1 MNEPK
6 IGQTA
11 ERELTVTRDM
21 LAVSVGSGSVEVF
34 ATPMVAAMMEGAAA
48 DLAQTFLEDIYTTVG
63 AQITVQHLAPTAEG
77 VKVRAVAEL
86 TGADGRKYSFSLKAF
101 DNAGLIATGTHE
113 RVSVKRESFAKKAA
127 ERKAADL
134 I

>member
-11 ERELTVTRDM
+11 FRELVVTKDM

-48 DLAQTFLEDIYTTVG
+48 DLAQTYLEDIYTTVG
-63 AQITVQHLAPTAEG
+63 SEITVQHLCPTAEG
-77 VKVRAVAEL
+77 VKVTAQAEL
-86 TGADGRKYSFSLKAF
+86 TEVDGRKYRFSLKAF

-113 RVSVKRESFAKKAA
+113 RVSVKRESFAKKTQD
-127 ERKAADL
+127 RKMVNEE
-134 I
+134 